1 MDKKPIDVDPVQR
14 ILSRVPDRTLATNI
28 ARWYNTTNRI
38 KHLDFLLRR
47 SLLPLHSIAPAA
59 CSSRLIA
66 YIPASFCQEV
76 AWGQSTQS
84 NDWPG
89 GWNGFMLALIATLW
103 AYDGWSDLTM
113 VPGEVRRPGRNLP
126 LALIGGL
133 LGVAVLYMA
142 TNAAIQYVL
151 PAQAIAASEW
161 PAVAALRMVAGTH
174 GAGIV
179 AAAMALSI
187 LAALNGTVMSGA
199 RVPYAASLDGLFF
212 RRFGRVHPHFRSPST
227 SLVSTVLLMFL
238 GPF

>member
-1 MDKKPIDVDPVQR
+1 
-14 ILSRVPDRTLATNI
+14 
-28 ARWYNTTNRI
+28 
-38 KHLDFLLRR
+38 
-47 SLLPLHSIAPAA
+47 
-59 CSSRLIA
+59 
-66 YIPASFCQEV
+66 
-76 AWGQSTQS
+76 
-84 NDWPG
+84 
-89 GWNGFMLALIATLW
+89 
-103 AYDGWSDLTM
+103 
-113 VPGEVRRPGRNLP
+113 VRRPGRNLP